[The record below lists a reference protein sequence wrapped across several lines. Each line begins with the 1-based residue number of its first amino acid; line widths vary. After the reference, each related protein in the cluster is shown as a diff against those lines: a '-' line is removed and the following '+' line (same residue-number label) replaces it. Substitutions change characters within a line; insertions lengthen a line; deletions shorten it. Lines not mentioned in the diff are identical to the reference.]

1 MGSSAI
7 FERVKKLC
15 DDDGITISF
24 LLHEITGNVGNAPT
38 WKKGHIRTDY
48 LAAICT
54 RFGVT
59 ADYLLGLSD
68 MPIPSESVMPHE
80 LSIIEKLRA
89 LPPET
94 RQAVETLLNQL

>member
-1 MGSSAI
+1 MI
-7 FERVKKLC
+7 YERLRNLCEKYKTTPTALCVK
-15 DDDGITISF
+15 
-24 LLHEITGNVGNAPT
+24 ITGSKGNLPT

-80 LSIIEKLRA
+80 LSIIEKLRT
-89 LPPET
+89 LPPEKRET
-94 RQAVETLLNQL
+94 VETLLNQL